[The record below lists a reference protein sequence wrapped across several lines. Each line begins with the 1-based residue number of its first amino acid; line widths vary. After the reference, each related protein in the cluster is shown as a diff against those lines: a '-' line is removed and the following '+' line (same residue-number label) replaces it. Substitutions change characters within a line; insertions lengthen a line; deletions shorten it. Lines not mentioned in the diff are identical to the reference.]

1 MEEYDNVNKLVD
13 LVLRSWVLLVLRRY
27 HRVFKCRRRSKQSSS
42 SVSKISGTPGP
53 LLPNRTKT
61 ARTKLKIIPNNFA
74 STNFDDL
81 NSEEL
86 A

>member
-13 LVLRSWVLLVLRRY
+13 LVLKSWVLIVLRRY
-27 HRVFKCRRRSKQSSS
+27 HRVFKCRRRSSS

-53 LLPNRTKT
+53 LLPNPKKT